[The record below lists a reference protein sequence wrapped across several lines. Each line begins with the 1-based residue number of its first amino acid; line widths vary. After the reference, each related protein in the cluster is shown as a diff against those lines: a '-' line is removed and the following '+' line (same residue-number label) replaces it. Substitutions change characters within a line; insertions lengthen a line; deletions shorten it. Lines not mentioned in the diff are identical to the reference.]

1 MRAMP
6 GGCRGSRR
14 QRPRVPPL
22 HGLGGGAR
30 ETAGQ
35 GKAAGVSGGFRALL
49 REEER
54 YTDLKWVGAA
64 GWDGIRE
71 LLFTHAIIV
80 GRVGQMSTYEDRWC
94 YATREKAQA
103 ALAAWDGNGEP
114 DGWHRHPNTGRRRQ
128 DGSAAKEEV
137 EW

>member
-1 MRAMP
+1 MDWGAALA
-6 GGCRGSRR
+6 RR
-14 QRPRVPPL
+14 R
-22 HGLGGGAR
+22 
-30 ETAGQ
+30 
-35 GKAAGVSGGFRALL
+35 GKARPQECPAAFARFL

-64 GWDGIRE
+64 GWAGIRE